1 MKIKMKSPLTGIV
14 NEKDLDIT
22 QEQYDNWNNGML
34 IQRAMPH
41 LTSEEREFLI
51 TGLLNT
57 EEFYKFIGE

>member
-57 EEFYKFIGE
+57 EEFNKFIGE